1 MNRRTLRTRLTVA
14 AVSAPL
20 ALGLVACGG
29 DDDSDDGNGVTSNPG
44 TSEPSPVE
52 SSAPGESP
60 AETPTETASG
70 VAGTGTAL
78 SAAAAGLGAVEG
90 GTVFAVDSE
99 DAGGWEVS
107 VVDAQGNEFDV
118 RVGPDGNTL
127 EGDPVPDTDDGDDA
141 TRDADERQRLLE
153 VPLDYQAAVDA
164 AASSGGQ
171 DVTGF
176 ELDEENG
183 VATWEVTYDEGTR
196 NELTV
201 SVDAESGEISG
212 TEQDD

>member
-1 MNRRTLRTRLTVA
+1 M
-14 AVSAPL
+14 
-20 ALGLVACGG
+20 
-29 DDDSDDGNGVTSNPG
+29 
-44 TSEPSPVE
+44 
-52 SSAPGESP
+52 
-60 AETPTETASG
+60 
-70 VAGTGTAL
+70 
-78 SAAAAGLGAVEG
+78 SAAAAGLAAVEG

-107 VVDAQGNEFDV
+107 VVDAQGEELDV
-118 RVGPDGNTL
+118 RVGADGDAV

-153 VPLDYQAAVDA
+153 VPLDYQAAIDA
-164 AASSGGQ
+164 AAPSGGQ

-196 NELTV
+196 DELTV
-201 SVDAESGEISG
+201 FVDAESGEISG